1 MLDHLLT
8 LSYLLH
14 KFNVP
19 DKPIS
24 DHVSDGQ
31 QEVIKRRGRQT
42 DLYIPVGLISGV
54 KSRWDHRII
63 TVDRFKICCPTFSFT
78 DTTED
83 HWKDSLSTMYDRQ
96 GRKGQ
101 GVGWQIL
108 HLYYWPRRRNWDFL
122 SRYRIPTFHLSGF
135 HRTRGSRNTSCRC
148 RGSDSTDGDPKM
160 SSLIIMTQEQIR

>member
-101 GVGWQIL
+101 GVG
-108 HLYYWPRRRNWDFL
+108 
-122 SRYRIPTFHLSGF
+122 
-135 HRTRGSRNTSCRC
+135 
-148 RGSDSTDGDPKM
+148 
-160 SSLIIMTQEQIR
+160 